1 LSEYWNASPDELLIK
16 LQTSREGMSTTAV
29 QERLLQFGFNQ
40 LKPKRSMGFITMLSG
55 QFKSPIILILIFA
68 ALLSFFLHDRTDAI
82 IIIIIVLISG
92 LLGFWQERGATN
104 AVKKLLAMVEIKA
117 TVIRDGRITELA
129 ADQTVPGDIVVL
141 SAGEMVPGD
150 CRLLEAKDLYANEAT
165 LTGETYPVEK
175 MAAELAIDTPLPQ
188 RTNCLFMGTNIISGN
203 GKAVVVKTGKST
215 EFGKISEELKLRSPE
230 TDFERGIRKFGNL
243 LVEITLLLTI
253 LIFAFNVYLHR
264 PIMDSFLFAMALA
277 VGLTPQ
283 LLPAII
289 SINLAHGAKGMA
301 EKNVIVKRLASIE
314 NFGSLNVLCSDK
326 TGTLTE
332 GQVRIHSTL
341 DLNEQE
347 SVKTLFYAYL
357 NASFE
362 TGFSNPI
369 DQAIRAHHSFDITMY
384 QKADEVPYDF
394 IRKRLS
400 ILVKG
405 EDKFIMISKG
415 SFQNIIEICNFV
427 EDAQGKLYDISA
439 WSERLRQQYYTL
451 SAKGLRVLGLAYKD
465 KDVRLPISKAD
476 EKDMV
481 FLGLLVLY
489 DPPKAGIIKTIEQ
502 LQQLGI
508 ELKIITGDNHLIAKN
523 LGQQIGLENSTILTG
538 PELRQLSDEALIRR
552 VNQVNI
558 FAEVEPNQKE
568 RVIIALKKA
577 GRTVGYLGDGIND
590 ASALHAADV
599 GISVDSAVDV
609 AKEAAD
615 IVLLKSGLEVLVAGV
630 QEGRKTFFNTLKYIF
645 MATSANFGNMFSM
658 AGASIFLPFLP
669 LLPKQILL
677 TNLMTDFP
685 EMVIATDTVDTDLLK
700 KPGRWDIRFIRNFMA
715 TFGLL
720 SSLFDYIAFAVFLL
734 ILHCTAEQ
742 FRTAWFMESVI
753 SAALVVL
760 VIRSH
765 KPFYKS
771 KPGNLLQAATFFIIL
786 VILILPFTPLGA
798 LLGFVPLPP
807 VYTGVIG
814 AIVISYIIS
823 AEITKWLFY
832 RQKL

>member
-1 LSEYWNASPDELLIK
+1 
-16 LQTSREGMSTTAV
+16 M
-29 QERLLQFGFNQ
+29 
-40 LKPKRSMGFITMLSG
+40 
-55 QFKSPIILILIFA
+55 
-68 ALLSFFLHDRTDAI
+68 
-82 IIIIIVLISG
+82 
-92 LLGFWQERGATN
+92 
-104 AVKKLLAMVEIKA
+104 
-117 TVIRDGRITELA
+117 
-129 ADQTVPGDIVVL
+129 
-141 SAGEMVPGD
+141 
-150 CRLLEAKDLYANEAT
+150 
-165 LTGETYPVEK
+165 
-175 MAAELAIDTPLPQ
+175 
-188 RTNCLFMGTNIISGN
+188 
-203 GKAVVVKTGKST
+203 
-215 EFGKISEELKLRSPE
+215 
-230 TDFERGIRKFGNL
+230 
-243 LVEITLLLTI
+243 TLLLTI

-301 EKNVIVKRLASIE
+301 GKNVIVKRLAAIE

-332 GQVRIHSTL
+332 GRVRIHSTL
-341 DLNEQE
+341 EMHGLASE
-347 SVKTLFYAYL
+347 KTLFYAYL

-369 DQAIRAHHSFDITMY
+369 DQAIRTHRSFDISMY

-400 ILVKG
+400 ILVKR
-405 EDKFIMISKG
+405 DDRFTMISKG
-415 SFQNIIEICNFV
+415 SFQNILDICNYA
-427 EDAQGKLYDISA
+427 EDAQGNQYDIAA
-439 WSERLRQQYYTL
+439 WQEQLRRQYYAL
-451 SAKGLRVLGLAYKD
+451 SAQGLRILGLAYKE
-465 KDVRLPISKAD
+465 KDIRLAISKAD

-489 DPPKAGIIKTIEQ
+489 DPPKADIIKTIEQ
-502 LQQLGI
+502 LRQLGI
-508 ELKIITGDNHLIAKN
+508 ELKIITGDNHLIARN
-523 LGQQIGLENSTILTG
+523 LGQQIGLENLTILTG
-538 PELRQLSDEALIRR
+538 AEMRQLSEEALIRR
-552 VNQVNI
+552 VNQVNV
-558 FAEVEPNQKE
+558 FAEVEPHHKE
-568 RVIIALKKA
+568 RIIIALKKA

-615 IVLLKSGLEVLVAGV
+615 IVLMKSGLDVLVAGV
-630 QEGRKTFFNTLKYIF
+630 QEGRKTFSNTLKYIF

-658 AGASIFLPFLP
+658 AGASLFLPFLP

-685 EMVIATDTVDTDLLK
+685 EMAIATDSVDADQLK

-720 SSLFDYIAFAVFLL
+720 SSLFDYIAFAVLLL
-734 ILHCTAEQ
+734 ILHSSAAE

-753 SAALVVL
+753 SASLVVL

-765 KPFYKS
+765 KPFYES
-771 KPGNLLQAATFFIIL
+771 KPGKLLQLATFFIIL
-786 VILILPFTPLGA
+786 VILILPYSSLGI
-798 LLGFVPLPP
+798 LLGFVPLSS
-807 VYTGVIG
+807 VFIG
-814 AIVISYIIS
+814 AIFAIVICYIVS
-823 AEITKWLFY
+823 AEITKRLFY
-832 RQKL
+832 RRKQ